1 MRNDTKLIM
10 PNQNFDPGRIAW
22 LRLSSSFLF
31 FRHQLKR
38 LLTCLLMF
46 TTIAGFVPVHAD
58 EQVMHIGSKRFTESY
73 ILGEILRQSAA
84 AHVKA
89 EHHQGLGNTAVV
101 LAALQAG
108 SIDVYPEY
116 TGTID
121 FEVLKHKTPTPLA
134 QMQRELA
141 QLGLGM
147 AVPLGFNNTYALAM
161 RADDSERRGIH
172 KISDLKG
179 AAQLRFAL
187 SPEFFGR
194 NDGWP
199 ALAQRY
205 ALQQQPRVLENGI
218 AYEALAEQ
226 QVDVI
231 DVYSTSSQIGKY
243 GLRVLQDDLAHFPRY
258 DAVLLYRLDIVQR
271 FPQAWAALQTLE
283 GKISEAEMLAMNVKA
298 ELEGQS
304 FNSVAET
311 FLKQRTINS
320 AAAAAATSANS
331 SASSSIISP
340 AMIAKQKNR
349 SSNESQASL
358 MTRLFDDK
366 FWTLTWQHISLVLVS
381 VLLACVVALPLG
393 VLAAYRP
400 RVRQVVIA
408 LVGIL
413 QTVPALALLTMLIA
427 LLGQIGMLPAM
438 IALFLYA
445 LLPIVRNTCT
455 GLLQVPAGLRM
466 AGLALGLSKWQ
477 RLFYVDV
484 PLAMPTILAGIK
496 TAAVVNVGSATIAA
510 FIGAG
515 GFGERIVIGLAINDN
530 TMMLAGAIPAAVLA
544 LLTQLIFELFES
556 KKRVGN

>member
-1 MRNDTKLIM
+1 MLAALAYVLPAYANEATL
-10 PNQNFDPGRIAW
+10 
-22 LRLSSSFLF
+22 
-31 FRHQLKR
+31 
-38 LLTCLLMF
+38 
-46 TTIAGFVPVHAD
+46 
-58 EQVMHIGSKRFTESY
+58 HIGSKRFPESY

-84 AHVKA
+84 VHVKA

-116 TGTID
+116 TGTIN
-121 FEVLKHKTPTPLA
+121 FEVLKHTSPTPLP

-141 QLGLGM
+141 QMGLAM

-161 RADDSERRGIH
+161 RADDSDRRGIT
-172 KISDLKG
+172 KISDLAK

-199 ALAQRY
+199 ALAQGY
-205 ALQQQPRVLENGI
+205 ALLQRPRVLENGI
-218 AYEALAEQ
+218 AYEALAKQ

-243 GLRVLQDDLAHFPRY
+243 GLRVLQDDLGHFPRY
-258 DAVLLYRLDIVQR
+258 DAVLLYRLDMVRR
-271 FPQAWAALQTLE
+271 FPTAWAALQTLE
-283 GKISEAEMLAMNVKA
+283 GKISESEMLAMNVKA

-304 FNSVAET
+304 FSTVAED
-311 FLKQRTINS
+311 FLRHKAPAPVLAI
-320 AAAAAATSANS
+320 
-331 SASSSIISP
+331 AS
-340 AMIAKQKNR
+340 R
-349 SSNESQASL
+349 SSLAKSSNQSTTKPQGDLFS
-358 MTRLFDDK
+358 RLFDEK
-366 FWTLTWQHISLVLVS
+366 FWTLTWQHITLVLVS
-381 VLLACVVALPLG
+381 VLLACLVALPLG
-393 VLAAYRP
+393 ILAAYRP
-400 RVRQVVIA
+400 RVRQMVMA
-408 LVGIL
+408 LVGVL
-413 QTVPALALLTMLIA
+413 QTVPALALLTILIA
-427 LLGQIGMLPAM
+427 VLGQIGMLPAM

-477 RLFYVDV
+477 RLFYIDV
-484 PLAMPTILAGIK
+484 PLALPTMLAGIK

-515 GFGERIVIGLAINDN
+515 GYGERIVIGLAINDN
-530 TMMLAGAIPAAVLA
+530 TTMLAGAIPAAVLA
-544 LLTQLIFELFES
+544 LLTQLFFELLERRW
-556 KKRVGN
+556 RVEN

>member
-1 MRNDTKLIM
+1 MRNETKLM
-10 PNQNFDPGRIAW
+10 MQTQHCDRARMAW
-22 LRLSSSFLF
+22 LSTRHSFVF
-31 FRHQLKR
+31 TRFQLTR
-38 LLTCLLMF
+38 LLLCSIMLMASF
-46 TTIAGFVPVHAD
+46 SLVPVSAN

-84 AHVKA
+84 VHVKA

-121 FEVLKHKTPTPLA
+121 FEVLKHKSPTSLA
-134 QMQRELA
+134 QMQAELA
-141 QLGLGM
+141 QMGLGM

-172 KISDLKG
+172 KISDLTS

-205 ALQQQPRVLENGI
+205 ALPQQPRVLENGI
-218 AYEALAEQ
+218 AYEALAKQ

-231 DVYSTSSQIGKY
+231 DVYSTSSQINKY
-243 GLRVLQDDLAHFPRY
+243 GLRVLKDDLAHFPRY

-271 FPQAWAALQTLE
+271 FPTVWAALQKLE

-304 FNSVAET
+304 FADVAEV
-311 FLKQRTINS
+311 FLTQKTVASTVSSTSIASISSLKSTATKLNKQNID
-320 AAAAAATSANS
+320 
-331 SASSSIISP
+331 
-340 AMIAKQKNR
+340 
-349 SSNESQASL
+349 ESQGGL
-358 MTRLFDDK
+358 LTRLFDDK
-366 FWTLTWQHISLVLVS
+366 FWTLTWQHVTLVLVS

-393 VLAAYRP
+393 VLAAFRP
-400 RVRQVVIA
+400 RVRQLVMA

-455 GLLQVPAGLRM
+455 GLLQVPAGLRL
-466 AGLALGLSKWQ
+466 AGLALGLSNWQ

-484 PLAMPTILAGIK
+484 PLALPTILAGIK
-496 TAAVVNVGSATIAA
+496 TAAVVNVGGATIAA

-530 TMMLAGAIPAAVLA
+530 TMMLAGAIPAAGLA
-544 LLTQLIFELFES
+544 LLTQLIFELFER
-556 KKRVGN
+556 KRRD

>member
-1 MRNDTKLIM
+1 MRRNSAILMCSLLI
-10 PNQNFDPGRIAW
+10 FSA
-22 LRLSSSFLF
+22 LLSV
-31 FRHQLKR
+31 
-38 LLTCLLMF
+38 TPAYA
-46 TTIAGFVPVHAD
+46 T
-58 EQVMHIGSKRFTESY
+58 EQILHIGSKRFTESY
-73 ILGEILRQSAA
+73 ILGEILRQKTA
-84 AHVKA
+84 VLMKA

-116 TGTID
+116 TGTIN
-121 FEVLKHKTPTPLA
+121 FEVLKHTNPTPLP

-141 QLGLGM
+141 QLGLAM

-161 RADDSERRGIH
+161 RADDSERLGVT
-172 KISDLKG
+172 KISDLAKET
-179 AAQLRFAL
+179 QLRFAL

-205 ALQQQPRVLENGI
+205 ALPQRPRVLENGI
-218 AYEALAEQ
+218 AYEALAKQ

-243 GLRVLQDDLAHFPRY
+243 GLRVLQDDLGHFPRY
-258 DAVLLYRLDIVQR
+258 DAVLLYRLDMVQR
-271 FPQAWAALQTLE
+271 FPKAWAALQTLE
-283 GKISEAEMLAMNVKA
+283 GKIRETEMLAMNVKA

-304 FNSVAET
+304 FSAVAEA
-311 FLKQRTINS
+311 FLQKKMPPPAVVIAPST
-320 AAAAAATSANS
+320 
-331 SASSSIISP
+331 ASSSSP
-340 AMIAKQKNR
+340 SLLPNPQATTNNQSKSSSQGALMAK
-349 SSNESQASL
+349 
-358 MTRLFDDK
+358 LFDEK
-366 FWTLTWQHISLVLVS
+366 FWTLTWQHITLVLVS

-393 VLAAYRP
+393 ILAAYRP
-400 RVRQVVIA
+400 RVRQMVMA

-413 QTVPALALLTMLIA
+413 QTVPALALLTILIA

-477 RLFYVDV
+477 RLFYIDV
-484 PLAMPTILAGIK
+484 PLALPTILAGIK

-515 GFGERIVIGLAINDN
+515 GYGERIVIGLAINDN
-530 TMMLAGAIPAAVLA
+530 TTMLAGAIPAAVLA
-544 LLTQLIFELFES
+544 LLTQLFFELVER
-556 KKRVGN
+556 KWRVEK

>member
-1 MRNDTKLIM
+1 MRFKL
-10 PNQNFDPGRIAW
+10 
-22 LRLSSSFLF
+22 SFLL
-31 FRHQLKR
+31 QKLC
-38 LLTCLLMF
+38 LTCLLPAVF
-46 TTIAGFVPVHAD
+46 VIAALVSVAPAHAQ
-58 EQVMHIGSKRFTESY
+58 ERLLHIGSKRFTESY
-73 ILGEILRQSAA
+73 ILGEILLKTATPF
-84 AHVKA
+84 VKA
-89 EHHQGLGNTAVV
+89 VHHQGLGNTAVV
-101 LAALQAG
+101 LAALQTG

-121 FEVLKHKTPTPLA
+121 FEVLKHKTPTSLA
-134 QMQRELA
+134 QMQHELA
-141 QLGLGM
+141 QMGLGM

-161 RADDSERRGIH
+161 RADDSKRLGIH
-172 KISDLKG
+172 KISDL
-179 AAQLRFAL
+179 ARATQLRFAL

-205 ALQQQPRVLENGI
+205 ALPQQPRVLENGI
-218 AYEALAEQ
+218 AYEALAKQ
-226 QVDVI
+226 QVDLI

-271 FPQAWAALQTLE
+271 FPKAWAALQTLE
-283 GKISEAEMLAMNVKA
+283 GKISEADMLAMNVQA
-298 ELEGQS
+298 ELKGQS
-304 FNSVAET
+304 FTDVAEA
-311 FLKQRTINS
+311 FFKQKPIGLG
-320 AAAAAATSANS
+320 AATPMR
-331 SASSSIISP
+331 ISQIKP
-340 AMIAKQKNR
+340 GDQ
-349 SSNESQASL
+349 SNEHGGLVA
-358 MTRLFDDK
+358 RLFDDK

-393 VLAAYRP
+393 VLAATRP
-400 RVRQVVIA
+400 RVRQVVMA

-466 AGLALGLSKWQ
+466 AALALGLSDRQ
-477 RLFYVDV
+477 RLFYIEV

-544 LLTQLIFELFES
+544 LLTQLLFELFES
-556 KKRVGN
+556 KKWK

>member
-1 MRNDTKLIM
+1 MM
-10 PNQNFDPGRIAW
+10 PMKNFNCREIVWTEIKRSFSLQGMWRTFRFKCVLMIVVF
-22 LRLSSSFLF
+22 LSLAPA
-31 FRHQLKR
+31 Q
-38 LLTCLLMF
+38 
-46 TTIAGFVPVHAD
+46 AD

-73 ILGEILRQSAA
+73 ILGEILLKTAA
-84 AHVKA
+84 PFVKA

-121 FEVLKHKTPTPLA
+121 FEVLKHKSPTSLV

-141 QLGLGM
+141 QIGLGM

-161 RADDSERRGIH
+161 RAEDSQRLGIH
-172 KISDLKG
+172 QISDL
-179 AAQLRFAL
+179 ARATQLRFAL

-205 ALQQQPRVLENGI
+205 ALPQHPRVLENGI
-218 AYEALAEQ
+218 AYEALAKQ
-226 QVDVI
+226 QVDLI

-258 DAVLLYRLDIVQR
+258 DAVLLYRLDIAQR
-271 FPQAWAALQTLE
+271 FPKAWAAMQSLE
-283 GKISEAEMLAMNVKA
+283 GKISEAEMLALNVKA

-304 FNSVAET
+304 FAAVAEG
-311 FLKQRTINS
+311 FLKQKKLAPTAAS
-320 AAAAAATSANS
+320 ALQIKPIKPNDQGNTHGGL
-331 SASSSIISP
+331 AS
-340 AMIAKQKNR
+340 
-349 SSNESQASL
+349 
-358 MTRLFDDK
+358 RLFDDK
-366 FWTLTWQHISLVLVS
+366 FWTLTWQHITLVLSS
-381 VLLACVVALPLG
+381 VLLACLVALPLG

-400 RVRQVVIA
+400 RVRQVVMA

-413 QTVPALALLTMLIA
+413 QTVPALALLTILIA

-477 RLFYVDV
+477 RLFYIDL
-484 PLAMPTILAGIK
+484 PLALPTILAGIK
-496 TAAVVNVGSATIAA
+496 TAAVLNVGSATIAA

-544 LLTQLIFELFES
+544 LLTQLLFELFES
-556 KKRVGN
+556 KKIIRA

>member
-1 MRNDTKLIM
+1 MMLNKIFNCGQVIKIKNK
-10 PNQNFDPGRIAW
+10 P
-22 LRLSSSFLF
+22 SSFQCGRWQTF
-31 FRHQLKR
+31 
-38 LLTCLLMF
+38 LLMCSL
-46 TTIAGFVPVHAD
+46 TIVAFLNVVPAHAD

-73 ILGEILRQSAA
+73 ILGEILLKTARPF
-84 AHVKA
+84 VKA

-108 SIDVYPEY
+108 SIDVYPDY

-121 FEVLKHKTPTPLA
+121 FEVLKHKTPTSLA
-134 QMQRELA
+134 QMQSELA
-141 QLGLGM
+141 QMGLGM

-161 RADDSERRGIH
+161 RADDSDRLGIH
-172 KISDLKG
+172 KISDL
-179 AAQLRFAL
+179 ARAPQLRFAL

-205 ALQQQPRVLENGI
+205 ALPQHPRVLENGI
-218 AYEALAEQ
+218 AYEALAKQ
-226 QVDVI
+226 QVDLI

-258 DAVLLYRLDIVQR
+258 DAVLLYRLDMPQR
-271 FPQAWAALQTLE
+271 FPKAWAALQTLE
-283 GKISEAEMLAMNVKA
+283 GKISETEMLAMNVKA

-304 FNSVAET
+304 FADVAEA
-311 FLKQRTINS
+311 FLKQKTIGLS
-320 AAAAAATSANS
+320 VVSPMQIGAAK
-331 SASSSIISP
+331 P
-340 AMIAKQKNR
+340 GKQSTGNV
-349 SSNESQASL
+349 QGGLVA
-358 MTRLFDDK
+358 RLFDDK
-366 FWTLTWQHISLVLVS
+366 FWTLTWQHITLVLTS

-400 RVRQVVIA
+400 RVRQVVMA

-413 QTVPALALLTMLIA
+413 QTVPALALLTILIA
-427 LLGQIGMLPAM
+427 MLGQIGMLPAM

-455 GLLQVPAGLRM
+455 GLLQVPAGLKM

-477 RLFYVDV
+477 RLFYIDV
-484 PLAMPTILAGIK
+484 PLALPTILAGIK

-544 LLTQLIFELFES
+544 LLTQLFFELFEH
-556 KKRVGN
+556 KNRI

>member
-1 MRNDTKLIM
+1 MIV
-10 PNQNFDPGRIAW
+10 A
-22 LRLSSSFLF
+22 
-31 FRHQLKR
+31 
-38 LLTCLLMF
+38 LLNV
-46 TTIAGFVPVHAD
+46 APAHAD

-73 ILGEILRQSAA
+73 ILGEILLKTATPF
-84 AHVKA
+84 VKA

-101 LAALQAG
+101 LAALQTG
-108 SIDVYPEY
+108 SIDVYPDY

-121 FEVLKHKTPTPLA
+121 FEVLKHKTTSSLTQMQQELA
-134 QMQRELA
+134 QM
-141 QLGLGM
+141 GLGM

-161 RADDSERRGIH
+161 RVEDSERLGIH
-172 KISDLKG
+172 KISDL
-179 AAQLRFAL
+179 ARAPQLRFAL

-205 ALQQQPRVLENGI
+205 ALPQHPRVLENGI
-218 AYEALAEQ
+218 AYEALAKQ
-226 QVDVI
+226 QVDLI

-258 DAVLLYRLDIVQR
+258 DAVLLYRLDMVQR
-271 FPQAWAALQTLE
+271 FPKAWASLQTLE
-283 GKISEAEMLAMNVKA
+283 GKITEAEMLAMNVKA
-298 ELEGQS
+298 ELEGRS
-304 FNSVAET
+304 FADVAEA
-311 FLKQRTINS
+311 FLKQKTIGLS
-320 AAAAAATSANS
+320 AVSPMQIGAAK
-331 SASSSIISP
+331 P
-340 AMIAKQKNR
+340 RDQ
-349 SSNESQASL
+349 SNLKSGLVA
-358 MTRLFDDK
+358 RLFDDK
-366 FWTLTWQHISLVLVS
+366 FWTLTWQHITLVLTS

-400 RVRQVVIA
+400 RVRQVVMA

-466 AGLALGLSKWQ
+466 AGLAIGLSNWQ
-477 RLFYVDV
+477 RLLYIDV
-484 PLAMPTILAGIK
+484 PLALPTILAGVK

-544 LLTQLIFELFES
+544 LLTQLFFEFFEN
-556 KKRVGN
+556 KNGT

>member
-1 MRNDTKLIM
+1 MM
-10 PNQNFDPGRIAW
+10 PMKNFNCRQIVWTEIKRSFSLQGRW
-22 LRLSSSFLF
+22 RTFLF
-31 FRHQLKR
+31 K
-38 LLTCLLMF
+38 CVLMIVVF
-46 TTIAGFVPVHAD
+46 LSLAPAQAD

-73 ILGEILRQSAA
+73 ILGEILLKTAA
-84 AHVKA
+84 PFVKA

-108 SIDVYPEY
+108 NIDVYPEY

-121 FEVLKHKTPTPLA
+121 FEVLKHKTPTSLA

-141 QLGLGM
+141 QIGLGM

-161 RADDSERRGIH
+161 RAEDSQRLGIH
-172 KISDLKG
+172 QISDLVR
-179 AAQLRFAL
+179 ATQLRFAL

-205 ALQQQPRVLENGI
+205 ALPQHPRVLENGI
-218 AYEALAEQ
+218 AYEALAKQ
-226 QVDVI
+226 QVDLI

-258 DAVLLYRLDIVQR
+258 DAVLLYRLDIAQR
-271 FPQAWAALQTLE
+271 FPKGWAALQSLE

-304 FNSVAET
+304 FAAVAEG
-311 FLKQRTINS
+311 FLKQKKLAPTAAS
-320 AAAAAATSANS
+320 ALQIKPIKPNDQGNTHGG
-331 SASSSIISP
+331 
-340 AMIAKQKNR
+340 
-349 SSNESQASL
+349 L
-358 MTRLFDDK
+358 VTRLFDDK
-366 FWTLTWQHISLVLVS
+366 FWTLTWQHVTLVLSS
-381 VLLACVVALPLG
+381 VLLACLVAIPLG

-400 RVRQVVIA
+400 RVRQVVMA

-413 QTVPALALLTMLIA
+413 QTVPALALLTILIA

-477 RLFYVDV
+477 RLFYVDL
-484 PLAMPTILAGIK
+484 PLALPTILAGIK
-496 TAAVVNVGSATIAA
+496 TAAVLNVGSATIAA

-544 LLTQLIFELFES
+544 LFTQLLFELFES
-556 KKRVGN
+556 KKIIRA

>member
-1 MRNDTKLIM
+1 MTKYRSELDMSMKNLNCRQIVLVRIKTSASLGRLWLVCRLI
-10 PNQNFDPGRIAW
+10 
-22 LRLSSSFLF
+22 
-31 FRHQLKR
+31 
-38 LLTCLLMF
+38 
-46 TTIAGFVPVHAD
+46 FVLVITSIVGVVPAQAD
-58 EQVMHIGSKRFTESY
+58 EQVLHIGSKRFTESY
-73 ILGEILRQSAA
+73 ILGEILLKTATPV
-84 AHVKA
+84 VKA

-121 FEVLKHKTPTPLA
+121 FEVLKHKTSTSMA
-134 QMQRELA
+134 QMRRELA
-141 QLGLGM
+141 QMGLGM

-161 RADDSERRGIH
+161 RSEDSDRPVIH
-172 KISDLKG
+172 KISDL
-179 AAQLRFAL
+179 AHATQLRFAL

-205 ALQQQPRVLENGI
+205 ALPQHPRVLENGI
-218 AYEALAEQ
+218 AYEALAKQ
-226 QVDVI
+226 QVDLI

-243 GLRVLQDDLAHFPRY
+243 GLRVLQDDLVHFPRY
-258 DAVLLYRLDIVQR
+258 DAVLLYRLDITQR
-271 FPQAWAALQTLE
+271 FPKAWAALQTLE
-283 GKISEAEMLAMNVKA
+283 GKISESEMLAMNVKA

-304 FNSVAET
+304 FADVAEA
-311 FLKQRTINS
+311 FLKQKTVDLSNVARQVGS
-320 AAAAAATSANS
+320 AKPSDQSKLPGGLAA
-331 SASSSIISP
+331 
-340 AMIAKQKNR
+340 K
-349 SSNESQASL
+349 
-358 MTRLFDDK
+358 LFDDK
-366 FWTLTWQHISLVLVS
+366 FWTLTWQHITLVLSS

-400 RVRQVVIA
+400 RVRQVVMA
-408 LVGIL
+408 LVGVL

-455 GLLQVPAGLRM
+455 GLLQVPAGLKM

-477 RLFYVDV
+477 RLFHIDV
-484 PLAMPTILAGIK
+484 PLAFPTILAGIK

-530 TMMLAGAIPAAVLA
+530 IMMLAGAIPAALLA
-544 LLTQLIFELFES
+544 LLTQLIFELFER
-556 KKRVGN
+556 KN

>member
-1 MRNDTKLIM
+1 MATM
-10 PNQNFDPGRIAW
+10 VSA
-22 LRLSSSFLF
+22 
-31 FRHQLKR
+31 
-38 LLTCLLMF
+38 
-46 TTIAGFVPVHAD
+46 VPAHAV

-73 ILGEILRQSAA
+73 ILGEILLKTAA
-84 AHVKA
+84 PFIKV

-108 SIDVYPEY
+108 SIDVYPDY

-121 FEVLKHKTPTPLA
+121 FEVLKHNSPTSLL
-134 QMQRELA
+134 QMRRELA
-141 QLGLGM
+141 QMGLGM

-161 RADDSERRGIH
+161 RSDDSERLGIH
-172 KISDLKG
+172 KISDLVR
-179 AAQLRFAL
+179 ATQLRFAL

-205 ALQQQPRVLENGI
+205 ALPQHPRVLENGI
-218 AYEALAEQ
+218 AYEALAKH
-226 QVDVI
+226 QVDLI

-258 DAVLLYRLDIVQR
+258 DAVLLYRLDIEQR
-271 FPQAWAALQTLE
+271 FPQAWAALKTLE
-283 GKISEAEMLAMNVKA
+283 GKISEAEMLAMNVQA
-298 ELEGQS
+298 ELQGQS
-304 FNSVAET
+304 FAAVAEA
-311 FLKQRTINS
+311 FLKQKTLASSPTSAITINRINPIDQS
-320 AAAAAATSANS
+320 N
-331 SASSSIISP
+331 
-340 AMIAKQKNR
+340 KQGGLV
-349 SSNESQASL
+349 A
-358 MTRLFDDK
+358 RLFDDK
-366 FWTLTWQHISLVLVS
+366 FWTLTWQHITLVLVS

-400 RVRQVVIA
+400 RVRQIVMA

-477 RLFYVDV
+477 RLFYIDI
-484 PLAMPTILAGIK
+484 PLALPTILAGIK

-515 GFGERIVIGLAINDN
+515 GYGERIVIGLAINDN

-544 LLTQLIFELFES
+544 LLTQLLFELIERR
-556 KKRVGN
+556 KIICA

>member
-1 MRNDTKLIM
+1 MM
-10 PNQNFDPGRIAW
+10 PMKNFNCRQIVWTEIKRSFSLQGRW
-22 LRLSSSFLF
+22 RTFLF
-31 FRHQLKR
+31 K
-38 LLTCLLMF
+38 CVLMIVVF
-46 TTIAGFVPVHAD
+46 LSLAPAQAD

-73 ILGEILRQSAA
+73 ILGEILLKTAA
-84 AHVKA
+84 PFVKT

-108 SIDVYPEY
+108 NIDVYPEY

-121 FEVLKHKTPTPLA
+121 FEVLKHKTPTSLA

-141 QLGLGM
+141 QIGLGM

-161 RADDSERRGIH
+161 RAEDSQRLGIH
-172 KISDLKG
+172 QISDLVR
-179 AAQLRFAL
+179 ATQLRFAL

-205 ALQQQPRVLENGI
+205 ALPQHPRVLENGI
-218 AYEALAEQ
+218 AYEALAKQ
-226 QVDVI
+226 QVDLI

-258 DAVLLYRLDIVQR
+258 DAVLLYRLDIAPR
-271 FPQAWAALQTLE
+271 FPKAWAALQSLE

-304 FNSVAET
+304 FAAVAEG
-311 FLKQRTINS
+311 FLKQKKLAPTAAS
-320 AAAAAATSANS
+320 ALQIKPIKPNDQGNTHGG
-331 SASSSIISP
+331 
-340 AMIAKQKNR
+340 
-349 SSNESQASL
+349 L
-358 MTRLFDDK
+358 VTRLFDDK
-366 FWTLTWQHISLVLVS
+366 FWTLTWQHITLVLSS
-381 VLLACVVALPLG
+381 VLLACLVALPLG
-393 VLAAYRP
+393 ILAAYRP
-400 RVRQVVIA
+400 RVRQIVMA

-413 QTVPALALLTMLIA
+413 QTVPALALLTILIA

-477 RLFYVDV
+477 RLFYVDL
-484 PLAMPTILAGIK
+484 PLALPTILAGIK
-496 TAAVVNVGSATIAA
+496 TAAVLNVGSATIAA

-544 LLTQLIFELFES
+544 LFTQLVFELFES
-556 KKRVGN
+556 KKIIRA